1 MVEIQGPLGTGET
14 GSTPEA
20 SRSSSFAS
28 FAGPQMLAPV
38 YQLYFNKILKNK
50 NKKAGAVGPCTV
62 SWPISCI
69 APFDFSKPLE
79 SGEDSSHCPD
89 EETEAQIVSGREP
102 ACPSFHWTS

>member
-1 MVEIQGPLGTGET
+1 MVEIQGPHGTGET
-14 GSTPEA
+14 GATPEA

-38 YQLYFNKILKNK
+38 YQLYFNKILKIK
-50 NKKAGAVGPCTV
+50 IKRLGPCNV
-62 SWPISCI
+62 SWPISRI
-69 APFDFSKPLE
+69 TPFDFSKPPE

-102 ACPSFHWTS
+102 ACPSFHQTF